1 MAMSCTSAQGIAPFN
16 ASRVLPDQFGKTWVL
31 PPGVRLKRGG
41 FSYGE
46 KKEIEALARSGD
58 IRATIRG
65 LVSQVPVTDGDD
77 IVEGD
82 LLIVL
87 EAMKMLNYKLPVTR
101 KRHHHHNGIY
111 HPWSKTQN
119 SIINYY
125 TITSVEDHRARKI
138 VKLEQYSI
146 SEGNCITNVVYAS
159 EGLCIVNLKDRQIEF
174 RCSDV
179 DENPQVF
186 KRLGAADAEPF
197 REQWLYLKCK
207 EGYEAFILDST
218 LLKTK

>member
-1 MAMSCTSAQGIAPFN
+1 MSCTSAQGIAPFN

-101 KRHHHHNGIY
+101 NGI
-111 HPWSKTQN
+111 
-119 SIINYY
+119 
-125 TITSVEDHRARKI
+125 TITMGYITPGQRHKIQSLIIIPLLRLRITGRGRLLNLNNIQLAKATVSQTWSMLRRAY
-138 VKLEQYSI
+138 V
-146 SEGNCITNVVYAS
+146 
-159 EGLCIVNLKDRQIEF
+159 
-174 RCSDV
+174 
-179 DENPQVF
+179 
-186 KRLGAADAEPF
+186 
-197 REQWLYLKCK
+197 
-207 EGYEAFILDST
+207 
-218 LLKTK
+218 